1 MQADTEQTG
10 ARIASLGGHTP
21 EIAADAFVAPGAT
34 VIGRVHIG
42 ARSSVWYGT
51 VLRGDVADISIGED
65 TNIQDGC
72 VGHAD
77 EGYPLEIG
85 DRVTVGH
92 RVVIHGCRIAD
103 DVLVGMG
110 AVLMNGVTVGSGSLI
125 AAGAVVTQDA
135 EIPPGSLVAGVPA
148 KVRRQVGD
156 AERGLITVGAQHYVE
171 LAARHRDLWTRRF
184 STPTP
189 TTPRSAT

>member
-1 MQADTEQTG
+1 MQTDTERTG
-10 ARIASLGGHTP
+10 ARITSLGEHTP
-21 EIAADAFVAPGAT
+21 DVADDAFVAPGAT
-34 VIGRVHIG
+34 VIGRVRIG
-42 ARSSVWYGT
+42 ARSSVWYST

-77 EGYPLEIG
+77 EGYPLVIG

-103 DVLVGMG
+103 DVLIGMG

-125 AAGAVVTQDA
+125 AAGAVVTQDT

-148 KVRRQVGD
+148 TVRRQVGD
-156 AERGLITVGAQHYVE
+156 AERDLITRGPPHYVE
-171 LAARHRDLWTRRF
+171 LATQHRD
-184 STPTP
+184 P
-189 TTPRSAT
+189 

>member
-1 MQADTEQTG
+1 MQAETGQTG
-10 ARIASLGGHTP
+10 ARIVSLGAHTP
-21 EIAADAFVAPGAT
+21 EIADDAFVAAGAT
-34 VIGRVHIG
+34 VIGRVRVG
-42 ARSSVWYGT
+42 PRSSVWYGT

-72 VGHAD
+72 IGHAD

-110 AVLMNGVTVGSGSLI
+110 AVLMNGVSVGSGSLI
-125 AAGAVVTQDA
+125 AAGAVVTQGT

-148 KVRRQVGD
+148 QVRREVGD
-156 AERGLITVGAQHYVE
+156 AERELIAGGAQHYVE
-171 LAARHRDLWTRRF
+171 LAARHREL
-184 STPTP
+184 
-189 TTPRSAT
+189 

>member
-1 MQADTEQTG
+1 
-10 ARIASLGGHTP
+10 
-21 EIAADAFVAPGAT
+21 
-34 VIGRVHIG
+34 
-42 ARSSVWYGT
+42 
-51 VLRGDVADISIGED
+51 
-65 TNIQDGC
+65 
-72 VGHAD
+72 
-77 EGYPLEIG
+77 LEVG

-125 AAGAVVTQDA
+125 AAGAVVTQNT

-156 AERGLITVGAQHYVE
+156 AERELIASGAQHYVE
-171 LAARHRDLWTRRF
+171 LAGQHRDL
-184 STPTP
+184 
-189 TTPRSAT
+189 

>member
-1 MQADTEQTG
+1 MQSERAG
-10 ARIASLGGHTP
+10 ARIAAFGQHEP
-21 EIAADAFVAPGAT
+21 EIADDAFVAPGAT
-34 VIGRVHIG
+34 VVGRVRIG
-42 ARSSVWYGT
+42 ARSSVWYST
-51 VLRGDVADISIGED
+51 VLRGDVAAISIGED

-103 DVLVGMG
+103 DVLIGMG

-125 AAGAVVTQDA
+125 AAGAVVTQNTA
-135 EIPPGSLVAGVPA
+135 IPPGSLVAGVPA
-148 KVRRQVGD
+148 KVRREVGE
-156 AERGLITVGAQHYVE
+156 AERELIADGAQHYVE
-171 LAARHRDLWTRRF
+171 LAAQHRDL
-184 STPTP
+184 
-189 TTPRSAT
+189 

>member
-1 MQADTEQTG
+1 VQAETERTG
-10 ARIASLGGHTP
+10 ARIASLGAHTP
-21 EIAADAFVAPGAT
+21 DVADDAFIASGAT

-42 ARSSVWYGT
+42 ARSSVWYGA

-92 RVVIHGCRIAD
+92 RVVVHGCRIAD

-110 AVLMNGVTVGSGSLI
+110 AVLMNGVTVGAGSLI
-125 AAGAVVTQDA
+125 AAGAVVTQDT

-156 AERGLITVGAQHYVE
+156 AERELITGGAQHYVE
-171 LAARHRDLWTRRF
+171 LAAQHRDLYRAAAPA
-184 STPTP
+184 SGPP
-189 TTPRSAT
+189 APAS

>member
-1 MQADTEQTG
+1 MHAETQRTG
-10 ARIASLGGHTP
+10 ARIAPFGADTP
-21 EIAADAFVAPGAT
+21 DIAGDAFVAPGAT
-34 VIGRVHIG
+34 VIGRVRVG
-42 ARSSVWYGT
+42 ARSSVWYGS

-77 EGYPLEIG
+77 EGYPLEVG

-125 AAGAVVTQDA
+125 AAGAVVTQNT

-148 KVRRQVGD
+148 RVRGEVGD
-156 AERGLITVGAQHYVE
+156 AERELIADGAPHYVE
-171 LAARHRDLWTRRF
+171 LAAQHRDL
-184 STPTP
+184 
-189 TTPRSAT
+189 

>member
-1 MQADTEQTG
+1 VEAETEQTG
-10 ARIASLGGHTP
+10 ARIAAFGAHKP
-21 EIAADAFVAPGAT
+21 QIADDAFIAPGAT
-34 VIGRVHIG
+34 VIGRVRIG

-65 TNIQDGC
+65 SNIQDGC

-77 EGYPLEIG
+77 EGYPLQIG

-103 DVLVGMG
+103 DVLIGMG

-125 AAGAVVTQDA
+125 AAGAVVTQDTD
-135 EIPPGSLVAGVPA
+135 IPPGSLVAGVPA
-148 KVRRQVGD
+148 TVRRQIGD
-156 AERGLITVGAQHYVE
+156 AEHELIAGGAQHYVE
-171 LAARHRDLWTRRF
+171 LAAQHREL
-184 STPTP
+184 
-189 TTPRSAT
+189 

>member
-1 MQADTEQTG
+1 MQAETQRTG
-10 ARIASLGGHTP
+10 ARIASFGADTP
-21 EIAADAFVAPGAT
+21 VIADDAFVAPGAT
-34 VIGRVHIG
+34 VIGRVRIG
-42 ARSSVWYGT
+42 ARSSVWYSS

-92 RVVIHGCRIAD
+92 RVVVHGCRIAD
-103 DVLVGMG
+103 DVLIGMG

-125 AAGAVVTQDA
+125 AAGAVVTQHT

-148 KVRRQVGD
+148 KVRREVGD
-156 AERGLITVGAQHYVE
+156 AERELIADGAQHYVE
-171 LAARHRDLWTRRF
+171 LAAEHREL
-184 STPTP
+184 
-189 TTPRSAT
+189 

>member
-1 MQADTEQTG
+1 MQADTERTG
-10 ARIASLGGHTP
+10 ARIASFGAHTP
-21 EIAADAFVAPGAT
+21 EIAEDAFVAPGAT
-34 VIGRVHIG
+34 VIGRVRIG

-51 VLRGDVADISIGED
+51 VLRGDVADISIGEG

-77 EGYPLEIG
+77 EGYPLQIG

-103 DVLVGMG
+103 DVLIGMG
-110 AVLMNGVTVGSGSLI
+110 AVLMNGVTVGTGSLI
-125 AAGAVVTQDA
+125 AAGAVVTQDT

-148 KVRRQVGD
+148 TVRRQVGD
-156 AERGLITVGAQHYVE
+156 AEHELITDGAQHYVE
-171 LAARHRDLWTRRF
+171 LAAQHREL
-184 STPTP
+184 
-189 TTPRSAT
+189 